1 MAIAE
6 PAFDATQV
14 DASPDRRARQHVPVA
29 ALVAGLW
36 VALLVAAAVFA
47 DILPFV
53 DDFAALGPDRRQPP
67 SLEHWFGTDKLGR
80 DVFSRAV
87 YGARMSL
94 LLAGSAVLCGL
105 GIGGA
110 LGMIAG
116 YVRGPVDTVISTV
129 VEVMLSV
136 PALILALAI
145 TSFLGHGVGQVVLA
159 LTLLSIAPTTRLV
172 RSQTLQWAQRDFVTA
187 ARTSGCSH
195 GHILTREVLPNLVP
209 TALSFT
215 VTGVALLMIAEGALA
230 FLGQSIEVP
239 NPTWGFMIA
248 EGASNLEAA
257 WWMSL
262 LPAACLFV
270 TLVALNILGD
280 HISRRFAYRSAQ

>member
-6 PAFDATQV
+6 LTREAGRPEAPARST
-14 DASPDRRARQHVPVA
+14 PRRIPVSA
-29 ALVAGLW
+29 GLAIAWLTALVA
-36 VALLVAAAVFA
+36 VAVLA
-47 DILPFV
+47 DVLPFV
-53 DDFAALGPDRRQPP
+53 DGFAELGRDRRQPP
-67 SLEHWFGTDKLGR
+67 SWQHWFGTDKLGR

-94 LLAGSAVLCGL
+94 LLAGAAVLCGF
-105 GIGGA
+105 GIGGT

-116 YVRGPVDTVISTV
+116 YVRGWADAAISMV
-129 VEVMLSV
+129 VEVMLSI

-145 TSFLGHGVGQVVLA
+145 TSFLGHGVPQVVLA

-172 RSQTLQWAQRDFVTA
+172 RSQTLQWAERDFVTA

-195 GHILTREVLPNLVP
+195 RHILTREVLPNLVP

-215 VTGVALLMIAEGALA
+215 ITGVGLLMIAEGALA
-230 FLGQSIEVP
+230 FLGQSIEIP

-248 EGASNLEAA
+248 EGASNLEDA

-270 TLVALNILGD
+270 TLVALSTVGD
-280 HISRRFAYRSAQ
+280 HIARRFSYRSAQ